1 MGAGCALAFP
11 PRARAATQKALFII
25 ARSLNANVLCYD
37 ARLDARGA
45 LDRDHPIT
53 ADWIMH
59 EAGGRREEL
68 TWFERQFAYG
78 FSVTAPVEP
87 RRLRMRLD
95 AFPSRE
101 LLVGIDAAG
110 QPHAYTTIAAQ
121 SAVLS
126 RIFVQLEPGGG
137 LPRVRHVELSGTAV
151 RSGQVLRER
160 VRP

>member
-1 MGAGCALAFP
+1 MGAGWALAVP
-11 PRARAATQKALFII
+11 TRAGAATQKTLFVI

-37 ARLDARGA
+37 VRLDAHGT
-45 LDRDHPIT
+45 LDRDQPVT
-53 ADWIMH
+53 VYWIMN
-59 EAGGRREEL
+59 EAGGHREQL

-78 FSVTAPVEP
+78 FSVLAPVEP

-95 AFPSRE
+95 VFPSRE

-126 RIFVQLEPGGG
+126 RVFVQLEPGGG
-137 LPRVRHVELSGTAV
+137 LPRVHHLELSGTAV